1 MTAPIASER
10 GHGSPSLAPSV
21 PASFADAL
29 AGQVARL
36 FFDRQL
42 SKIEIA
48 NRLGISRFR
57 VARLLDKALADG
69 IVRIE
74 FRDAPASDRDL
85 GLALERRFRID
96 RCIVAADS
104 DDPQGAA
111 AQLAAELI
119 DGVLESRQSIGV
131 AWGSTVARVV
141 AAMPPRADRSIDV
154 VQLAGNS
161 AAMGIGTAPGDATR
175 LLAERLGGRPHALHA
190 PTFVESRN
198 LRMALARE
206 REIAQTFAWFDR
218 LSVALIGIGAFEI
231 RSTDPAG
238 SHQSGSSGTGPSRTE
253 TDQLGAPGAAS
264 SSLLRSGALLPAD
277 LADLVAAGAVGDLL
291 VHPFNVD
298 GHFVAPDLAARAMA
312 ISVPALRKIPR
323 VVAVA
328 TGADKAVAL
337 RGALRTGIVQML
349 VTDVDAA
356 TRLLDTE
363 PA

>member
-1 MTAPIASER
+1 MSAPVRSSER
-10 GHGSPSLAPSV
+10 GGGPSSV
-21 PASFADAL
+21 PASIADAL
-29 AGQVARL
+29 AGQIARL

-57 VARLLDKALADG
+57 VARLLEKALADG

-154 VQLAGNS
+154 VQLAGSS
-161 AAMGIGTAPGDATR
+161 AAMGVGTAPGDATR
-175 LLAERLGGRPHALHA
+175 LLAERLGGRAHALHA
-190 PTFVESRN
+190 PTFVESRG

-206 REIAQTFAWFDR
+206 PEIAETFAWFDQ
-218 LSVALIGIGAFEI
+218 LSVAVIGIGAFA
-231 RSTDPAG
+231 AG
-238 SHQSGSSGTGPSRTE
+238 ADDAAGPR
-253 TDQLGAPGAAS
+253 AAAS
-264 SSLLRSGALLPAD
+264 RPTGSRQDERAGGPASSLLRSGALLPDD
-277 LADLVAAGAVGDLL
+277 LAGLETAGAVGDLL
-291 VHPFNVD
+291 VHPFD
-298 GHFVAPDLAARAMA
+298 GDGRFVAPELAARAMA
-312 ISVPALRKIPR
+312 ISVEALGRIPH
-323 VVAVA
+323 VIAVA
-328 TGADKAVAL
+328 TGPDKALAL
-337 RGALRTGIVQML
+337 RGALRTGIVRIL
-349 VTDVDAA
+349 VTDARAA
-356 TRLLDTE
+356 VELLGSDRT
-363 PA
+363 

>member
-1 MTAPIASER
+1 MSPPIASSER
-10 GHGSPSLAPSV
+10 GVGPSRV
-21 PASFADAL
+21 PTAADAL

-48 NRLGISRFR
+48 SRLGISRFR

-74 FRDAPASDRDL
+74 FRDAPARDRDL
-85 GLALERRFRID
+85 GLALERRFHLD

-119 DGVLESRQSIGV
+119 DGLLERRQSIGV

-141 AAMPPRADRSIDV
+141 AAMPPRADSSIDV

-161 AAMGIGTAPGDATR
+161 AVMGIGTAPGDTTR
-175 LLAERLGGRPHALHA
+175 LLAERLDGRAHAMHA
-190 PTFVESRN
+190 PTFVESSS
-198 LRMALARE
+198 LQKALARE
-206 REIAQTFAWFDR
+206 ADIAETFAWFDR
-218 LSVALIGIGAFEI
+218 LSVAVVGIGAFGIE
-231 RSTDPAG
+231 
-238 SHQSGSSGTGPSRTE
+238 
-253 TDQLGAPGAAS
+253 PGEPVGRPS
-264 SSLLRSGALLPAD
+264 SSLLRSGALQPGDVAGLE
-277 LADLVAAGAVGDLL
+277 AAGAVGDLL

-298 GHFVAPDLAARAMA
+298 GRFVAPDLAARAMA
-312 ISVPALRKIPR
+312 ISVQELRKIPR

-328 TGADKAVAL
+328 TGAGKAIAL
-337 RGALRTGIVQML
+337 RGALRTGIVDML
-349 VTDVDAA
+349 VTDVTAA
-356 TRLLDTE
+356 TLLLDVE
-363 PA
+363 RG

>member
-1 MTAPIASER
+1 MSPSTAPSQR
-10 GHGSPSLAPSV
+10 GENSPGVPSNG
-21 PASFADAL
+21 ADVL

-48 NRLGISRFR
+48 SRLGISRFR

-74 FRDAPASDRDL
+74 FRDAPARDRDL
-85 GLALERRFRID
+85 GLALEQQFRLD
-96 RCIVAADS
+96 RCVVAADS
-104 DDPQGAA
+104 DDSHGPA

-119 DGVLESRQSIGV
+119 DGLLESRQSIGV

-141 AAMPPRADRSIDV
+141 AAMPSRADPSIDV

-175 LLAERLGGRPHALHA
+175 LLAERLGGRAHAIHA
-190 PTFVESRN
+190 PTFVETSS
-198 LRMALARE
+198 LRIALARE
-206 REIAQTFAWFDR
+206 PEIADTFAWFDR
-218 LSVALIGIGAFEI
+218 LSVAVIGIGAFTIGASEVAEP
-231 RSTDPAG
+231 RSRAADSTGTRRDERAG
-238 SHQSGSSGTGPSRTE
+238 GP
-253 TDQLGAPGAAS
+253 S
-264 SSLLRSGALLPAD
+264 SSLLRSGALQPED
-277 LADLVAAGAVGDLL
+277 LAGLEAAGAVGDLL
-291 VHPFNVD
+291 VHPFDVD
-298 GHFVAPDLAARAMA
+298 GRFVAPDLAARAMA
-312 ISVPALRKIPR
+312 ISVAALRKIPR

-337 RGALRTGIVQML
+337 RGALSTGIVHVL

-356 TRLLDTE
+356 THLLATK
-363 PA
+363 PR

>member
-1 MTAPIASER
+1 MSAPVTSSER
-10 GHGSPSLAPSV
+10 GGGPSSV
-21 PASFADAL
+21 PASIADAL

-48 NRLGISRFR
+48 GRLGISRFR

-74 FRDAPASDRDL
+74 FRDAPARDRDL
-85 GLALERRFRID
+85 GLALEGRFRIN
-96 RCIVAADS
+96 RCIVAAAS

-119 DGVLESRQSIGV
+119 DGLLESRQSIGV

-141 AAMPPRADRSIDV
+141 AAMPSRADPSIDV

-175 LLAERLGGRPHALHA
+175 LLAERLGGRAHAIHA
-190 PTFVESRN
+190 PTFVENSS
-198 LRMALARE
+198 LRIALARE
-206 REIAQTFAWFDR
+206 PEIADTFAWFDR
-218 LSVALIGIGAFEI
+218 LSVAVIGIGAFAIEASDVAQP
-231 RSTDPAG
+231 RSRTAG
-238 SHQSGSSGTGPSRTE
+238 SIGARRDERAGGP
-253 TDQLGAPGAAS
+253 S
-264 SSLLRSGALLPAD
+264 SSLLRSGALQPED
-277 LADLVAAGAVGDLL
+277 LAGLEAAGAVGDLL
-291 VHPFNVD
+291 VHPFD
-298 GHFVAPDLAARAMA
+298 GDGRFVAPDLAARAMA
-312 ISVPALRKIPR
+312 ISVAALRRVPR

-337 RGALRTGIVQML
+337 RGALRTGIVHVL

-356 TRLLDTE
+356 THLLATE
-363 PA
+363 HP